1 MMSSPYFALGAGNSV
16 GNSCINS
23 GLYCIELFQF
33 IFIMLLEN
41 PSCQIS

>member
-1 MMSSPYFALGAGNSV
+1 MMSSPYFVLEAGKSV

-33 IFIMLLEN
+33 MFFMLLN
-41 PSCQIS
+41 